1 MKNRIVLLLLT
12 FLCAFQAGAQVQ
24 ANKQIQM
31 VGTTATDRR
40 ITGVSNAVDS
50 ADAVNAATLQQNR
63 LNYSD
68 ATASGNDLSVNL
80 AVAPV
85 KYQAGMIVSFRTAAA
100 NTGSITL
107 NVNNI
112 GIKPVYKNVNQA
124 LSANDIVAGQV
135 VSVIFDGNAFQV
147 ISQLQPVSGFTGA
160 LSGDVSGTQSAT
172 LINDNTITTNKLD
185 NGAVTDAKVAPGI
198 AYSKLVGVPTSLPP
212 SGNAGGDLS
221 GSYPNPAIAQNAVTT
236 DKITD
241 AAVTS
246 LKIQDGAIISLKLAD
261 GSVLTAKIADA
272 AITTEKVSDA
282 AITTAKIADGA
293 VTDDKVTSVAYS
305 KITGAP
311 TAMVPTGTAGGDL
324 SGTYPN
330 PAVGAAAITTA
341 KIADGA
347 VTDEKVSAVAYGKIT
362 GAPTS
367 MAPSG
372 TAGGDLSGTY
382 PNPVIATEAITATKI
397 ADGAVTTTKITD
409 ASIITDKIADGAVTD
424 EKVASVAY
432 SKITGAP
439 TSMPPTGTAGGD
451 LSGSYPNPAVAP
463 AAITTA
469 KIADG
474 AVTDDKVNSVSYS
487 KITGAPT
494 SMTPAGTAGGDL
506 TGTYPNPVITADAIT
521 ATKIADGAVVT
532 TKIAD
537 GAVTDDKVNTVSYSK
552 ITGAPT
558 SMTPAGAAGGDL
570 SGTFPNPTVAAA
582 AITTAKIADGAV
594 TDDKVT
600 SVAYGK
606 ITGAP
611 TSLAPN
617 GAAGGDLSGTYPN
630 PAVAAAAITTAKI
643 ADGAVTDEK
652 VTSVDYTKI
661 TNAPTSMAPT
671 GTAGGDLSGTYPN
684 PVIATE
690 AITATKIADGA
701 VTTTKI
707 TDASI
712 ITDKIADGA
721 VTIEKMNPGAALS
734 GQVITFDGTGLVWNN
749 PSGMN
754 GPAGGD
760 LTGNYPNPVIGTA
773 AVTSGKIADGSI
785 FNNHVHANASIAY
798 SKLNLFNSITNNDL
812 AANAVTNI
820 KIANNTITN
829 NKLNGTGATS
839 GQVLSFNGSGVV
851 WTTPAT
857 TPTGAAGGDL
867 SGTYPNPTVLTGA
880 ITSAKIADGAITNA
894 DVNAAAA
901 IDYSKLKLT
910 NSITAADIT
919 NSAIT
924 NGKISDGAISTG
936 KIADEAVTDAK
947 IASGISYY
955 KLIGAPTSMAPD
967 GAAGGDLSGTY
978 PNPVITTDA
987 ITTVKIADG
996 AVVTNKIADANITTE
1011 KINDNAVTPAKI
1023 NASGAQAG
1031 QVLSYDGTSVS
1042 WTNATGPS
1050 LQYHGTINSAVSY
1063 PANAATAVVF
1073 SNTLSN
1079 TAGQMDASTGTF
1091 TAAASGLYQFAASLP
1106 AAATGVRFLSLR
1118 VNGVDVFTGSSG
1130 THINAAAPFNTAM
1143 TVSSL
1148 HVSYPLNVNDQVSIY
1163 IYTDADGAT
1172 PLTNGTA
1179 RLLIT
1184 KLN

>member
-12 FLCAFQAGAQVQ
+12 ILCVYQAGAQVQ

-40 ITGVSNAVDS
+40 ITGLSNAVDS

-68 ATASGNDLSVNL
+68 ATATGNDFSVNL
-80 AVAPV
+80 PVAPV
-85 KYQAGMIVSFRTAAA
+85 KYNPGMMLSFRVAAA

-135 VSVIFDGNAFQV
+135 VSVIYDGNAFQV
-147 ISQLQPVSGFTGA
+147 ISQLQPVSGFTGSLA
-160 LSGDVSGTQSAT
+160 GDVSGTQSAT
-172 LINDNTITTNKLD
+172 VINDNTITTNKLA
-185 NGAVTDAKVAPGI
+185 NGAITDAKVAPGI
-198 AYSKLVGVPTSLPP
+198 AYSKLTGVPASLPP
-212 SGNAGGDLS
+212 SGTAGGDLA
-221 GSYPNPAIAQNAVTT
+221 GSYPNPAIAQAAVTT
-236 DKITD
+236 DKMAD
-241 AAVTS
+241 ASITS
-246 LKIQDGAIISLKLAD
+246 LKLQDGAVISIKLAD

-272 AITTEKVSDA
+272 AITTAKVADA

-293 VTDDKVTSVAYS
+293 ITDDKV
-305 KITGAP
+305 
-311 TAMVPTGTAGGDL
+311 
-324 SGTYPN
+324 
-330 PAVGAAAITTA
+330 
-341 KIADGA
+341 
-347 VTDEKVSAVAYGKIT
+347 SAVSYSKIT

-372 TAGGDLSGTY
+372 TAGGDLSGLY
-382 PNPVIATEAITATKI
+382 PNPIVAPAAIT
-397 ADGAVTTTKITD
+397 TT
-409 ASIITDKIADGAVTD
+409 KIADGAVTD
-424 EKVASVAY
+424 EKVTSVAY

-439 TSMPPTGTAGGD
+439 TSLAPAGMAGGD
-451 LSGSYPNPAVAP
+451 LSGNYPNPVIATD
-463 AAITTA
+463 AITTA

-474 AVTDDKVNSVSYS
+474 AVVTNKIADASISTAKIADASVTDEKISAVAYS

-494 SMTPAGTAGGDL
+494 SMA
-506 TGTYPNPVITADAIT
+506 
-521 ATKIADGAVVT
+521 
-532 TKIAD
+532 
-537 GAVTDDKVNTVSYSK
+537 
-552 ITGAPT
+552 
-558 SMTPAGAAGGDL
+558 PAGAAGGDL

-594 TDDKVT
+594 TDDKVS
-600 SVAYGK
+600 SVAYSK

-611 TSLAPN
+611 TTMAPA
-617 GAAGGDLSGTYPN
+617 GAAGGDLAGSYPN
-630 PAVAAAAITTAKI
+630 PAVAASAITTAKI
-643 ADGAVTDEK
+643 ADGAVTDDK
-652 VTSVDYTKI
+652 VSAVAYSKI
-661 TNAPTSMAPT
+661 TGAPTTMAPS
-671 GTAGGDLSGTYPN
+671 GTAGGDLTGSYPN
-684 PVIATE
+684 PVIATD
-690 AITATKIADGA
+690 AITTAKIADGA
-701 VTTTKI
+701 VVTNKIEDEGITT
-707 TDASI
+707 A
-712 ITDKIADGA
+712 KIADA
-721 VTIEKMNPGAALS
+721 SVTIQKINSLGAMA

-798 SKLNLFNSITNNDL
+798 SKLNLFNSISTNDL
-812 AANAVTNI
+812 ASSAVTNI

-839 GQVLSFNGSGVV
+839 GQVLSFNGTGVV

-867 SGTYPNPTVLTGA
+867 SGTYPNPTILSGA
-880 ITSAKIADGAITNA
+880 VTSAKIADGAITNA

-910 NSITAADIT
+910 NSIVAADIT

-924 NGKISDGAISTG
+924 NA
-936 KIADEAVTDAK
+936 KIADGAVSTSKLADESVTDAK

-955 KLIGAPTSMAPD
+955 KLIGVPTSMAPD

-978 PNPVITTDA
+978 PNPVITTNA

-996 AVVTNKIADANITTE
+996 AIVTNKIADANITTD

-1023 NASGAQAG
+1023 NAAGAQAG
-1031 QVLSYDGTSVS
+1031 QVLSYDGTTVS
-1042 WTNATGPS
+1042 WTDAAAAS
-1050 LQYHGTINSAVSY
+1050 LQYHGTINTSVTYAANSAS
-1063 PANAATAVVF
+1063 PVVF
-1073 SNTLSN
+1073 GNTLSN
-1079 TAGQMDASTGTF
+1079 ASAQMDAATGTF
-1091 TAAASGLYQFAASLP
+1091 TAAAAGLYQFAASVP
-1106 AAATGVRFLSLR
+1106 SSVTGVRFLSLR
-1118 VNGVDVFTGSSG
+1118 VNGVDVFTGPTGSQM
-1130 THINAAAPFNTAM
+1130 TAAAPFSTSM

-1148 HVSYPLNVNDQVSIY
+1148 SVSYPLNANDQVSIY
-1163 IYTDADGAT
+1163 IYTDASPAT